1 MEADRVAFK
10 DGEVYL
16 AQYSAGTRE
25 ALLHMSSFFAAKPNH
40 LPSCLAQL
48 SGPSEADWIAGPLIK
63 LSQAIDHPVCCELL

>member
-63 LSQAIDHPVCCELL
+63 VSQAIDHPVCCELV